1 MQSYHP
7 VKFGG
12 HRHCD
17 GGNKTLLVV
26 EEQKFTYY
34 RFILPFICFILPS
47 LKHMACHSFT
57 HQISERKIA
66 ICQCVH
72 ELRAV
77 LVIRV

>member
-12 HRHCD
+12 HRHC
-17 GGNKTLLVV
+17 GGGDKTLLVV
-26 EEQKFTYY
+26 EEQKFAYY
-34 RFILPFICFILPS
+34 RFILPS

-57 HQISERKIA
+57 HQISECKIA

-72 ELRAV
+72 EIRAV
-77 LVIRV
+77 LVISV